1 MGGVG
6 GVGGAS
12 APRSTRGYLQQ
23 VKGDD
28 AVLVH
33 VHRLEKPCGE
43 GNSDFFFFRGKRG
56 KNEAGVKGKSWKKTG
71 QDLRGKVGKS
81 RQDLKGKVGKSQQDL
96 KGKIRKTEQDLRGE
110 VGKNRI

>member
-1 MGGVG
+1 MSGVSGGRQPH
-6 GVGGAS
+6 A
-12 APRSTRGYLQQ
+12 APAGTCSKSKVTTPSWSTSIAWKNPAARET
-23 VKGDD
+23 VI
-28 AVLVH
+28 
-33 VHRLEKPCGE
+33 
-43 GNSDFFFFRGKRG
+43 FFFFRGKRG

>member
-43 GNSDFFFFRGKRG
+43 GNSDFFFLGGKGG
-56 KNEAGVKGKSWKKTG
+56 KMRLE
-71 QDLRGKVGKS
+71 LRGKVGKK
-81 RQDLKGKVGKSQQDL
+81 QG
-96 KGKIRKTEQDLRGE
+96 
-110 VGKNRI
+110 RI